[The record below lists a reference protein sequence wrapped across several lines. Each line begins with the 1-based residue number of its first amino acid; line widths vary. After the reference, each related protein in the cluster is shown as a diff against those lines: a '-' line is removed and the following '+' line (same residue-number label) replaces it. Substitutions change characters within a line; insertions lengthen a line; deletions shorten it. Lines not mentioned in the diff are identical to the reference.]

1 MTKRLESLTP
11 EQKARMGSFAQEWI
25 QHGWRTQP
33 LTEEEWKVVEDGMR
47 RCYEHAG
54 IPWPGV
60 VVRVPSPIVGAFA
73 APAAQFLITLH
84 RKLNE
89 KAKNAKD
96 SGGAVDDAV
105 DGAVDG
111 AVYGAVDGAVRD
123 AVDGAVDDA
132 VRDAALKTISQLWN
146 HRFGGHLWPNWRAYV
161 AFFRDVVELQLD
173 DDIWDRS
180 RAYDDASSA
189 GWWWPFRDF
198 VMVCEPPVELHV
210 ERVGPDG
217 WGSHRMHCET
227 GPAVRWSDGW
237 GVYSWHGTEVPAW
250 VIEEPTMEKAMAES
264 NTERRRAALESYGW
278 GKAITEIGEEPI
290 STCPDPG
297 NAPHVLKLYSLPKKY
312 NPYGQPV
319 NLLVM
324 TNGSPDRSGDL
335 RIYGETVPVK
345 VSTKG
350 RDGKE
355 YPPALCSAAWQ
366 YGVDPSV
373 YAQIERRT

>member
-96 SGGAVDDAV
+96 SGGAVG
-105 DGAVDG
+105 GAVDG
-111 AVYGAVDGAVRD
+111 
-123 AVDGAVDDA
+123 A

>member
-1 MTKRLESLTP
+1 
-11 EQKARMGSFAQEWI
+11 
-25 QHGWRTQP
+25 
-33 LTEEEWKVVEDGMR
+33 
-47 RCYEHAG
+47 
-54 IPWPGV
+54 
-60 VVRVPSPIVGAFA
+60 
-73 APAAQFLITLH
+73 
-84 RKLNE
+84 
-89 KAKNAKD
+89 
-96 SGGAVDDAV
+96 
-105 DGAVDG
+105 
-111 AVYGAVDGAVRD
+111 
-123 AVDGAVDDA
+123 
-132 VRDAALKTISQLWN
+132 
-146 HRFGGHLWPNWRAYV
+146 
-161 AFFRDVVELQLD
+161 
-173 DDIWDRS
+173 
-180 RAYDDASSA
+180 
-189 GWWWPFRDF
+189 
-198 VMVCEPPVELHV
+198 
-210 ERVGPDG
+210 
-217 WGSHRMHCET
+217 
-227 GPAVRWSDGW
+227 
-237 GVYSWHGTEVPAW
+237 
-250 VIEEPTMEKAMAES
+250 MEKAMAES